1 MTPRKLATEFE
12 QEESS
17 PGLALWRATNAWQN
31 AQRRALE
38 KFDLTHT
45 QFVLLASLVW
55 IESNGPITQR
65 MLSAH
70 ARLDE
75 MMTSQVLR
83 LLEKK
88 GLITRSAHPSDGRAL
103 ALSATPKGIK
113 LANASVK
120 VVEEVDR
127 KYFSALSDK
136 GRRLTKDL
144 NTLNQA
150 TQ

>member
-1 MTPRKLATEFE
+1 MTTRKLATEFE

-31 AQRRALE
+31 AQRRALK

-55 IESNGPITQR
+55 IDSEEPVTQR
-65 MLSAH
+65 QLCEH

-88 GLITRSAHPSDGRAL
+88 GLITRVAHPSDGRAM
-103 ALSATPKGIK
+103 ALSATAKGVK
-113 LANASVK
+113 LANASVR

-127 KYFSALSDK
+127 QFFSALPDQ

-144 NTLNQA
+144 NTVNQA
-150 TQ
+150 AE